1 MKGFPFRLI
10 LLLYPRSFRRRFGD
24 EMLAVAEWQMRR
36 RGRTHL
42 RAWLHLLQ
50 DTLRQAPV
58 AHGAIWRERL
68 GRSPTPP
75 PELEAPELSELGG
88 GGPRRHL
95 EALFYDVRFA
105 ARGLLRRPGFTLVAL
120 LTLTIGIGANT
131 AVFSLLHTI
140 LFDPLPYRDAGDLVY
155 VQGNPQSREPSEGAE
170 TYPDVREWPGI
181 EAAFSGISPYSGPQ
195 DVTFQGQGPPERI
208 RGAWVSS
215 DFTRVM
221 GTEPILGR
229 GFQPENELRGS
240 EPVVLIGESLW
251 RSRLAADPDI
261 VGKTIDI
268 GEARRTV
275 VGVLPDRVRFP
286 AGTQIWFPTQA
297 YSPHPTLLRHF
308 EAVARLVPGVSV
320 QESGSLL
327 RESLQRVGGPEAPDA
342 MRTESLRD
350 WIFGSEREPVL
361 IFYAVVSL
369 VLLVACV
376 NVANLFLARNETRR
390 QELAIRA
397 SLGGGRLR
405 IMREALSE
413 TLLLA
418 GAGGALGAALGWYGR
433 DLILAFLPDD
443 LPPYFTFQLQ
453 PGVLLSFAGIVT
465 ASSLLFGSIPAVST
479 GRVEV
484 SGALAFGSRLHTP
497 SRNRRRLWTS
507 LVVLEVTMALAVLVS
522 ANLVVKSAVRQGG
535 AEVGFDSRGIVTAEL
550 SPPYSGERVWA
561 FYEEVTREVA
571 ALPGFTHAS
580 LAWNLPTGENIG
592 WWAAYIEGWQGTG
605 GEVQDVHYQR
615 CGPDY
620 FSTLGIPLL
629 EGREFR
635 WSDDFDAP
643 RVIAVNQAFAERYW
657 PGESPV
663 GKRLGRGGPPE
674 SEESWFQ
681 VVALVGN
688 NHNEGYGRPAVPQVY
703 LPFHQSGLDD
713 LTLVTRSSL
722 NEDTAL
728 RALRETITAIDPTV
742 PLTELKTL
750 DRALA
755 QANWQIPFSAWAF
768 GLLSMI
774 AMVLAATGIYGLVAF
789 TVRQR
794 SRELA
799 IRVAVGA
806 GRREMEGM
814 VLRES
819 LRSLGLGVLGGLLLA
834 SAGMRLLDALL
845 FGVNPLDPLV
855 YAASAAVM
863 TGVVLLASY
872 LPARDI
878 LRLDPMAVLGKE

>member
-1 MKGFPFRLI
+1 MMGFPFRL
-10 LLLYPRSFRRRFGD
+10 LLFLYPRSFRRRFGE
-24 EMLAVAEWQMRR
+24 EMVAVAEWQMRR
-36 RGRTHL
+36 RGRAPL
-42 RAWLHLLQ
+42 QAWLRLLR
-50 DTLRQAPV
+50 DTLEHAPA

-68 GRSPTPP
+68 GRSPSPP
-75 PELEAPELSELGG
+75 QPEDARELSDLRG
-88 GGPRRHL
+88 GGPRRPL
-95 EALFYDVRFA
+95 ESLLHDVRFA
-105 ARGLLRRPGFTLVAL
+105 CRGLLRRPAFTLVAL

-140 LFDPLPYRDAGDLVY
+140 LLDPLPYEDAGELVY
-155 VQGNPQSREPSEGAE
+155 VQGNPQSREESEGAE

-181 EAAFSGISPYSGPQ
+181 EAAFTGISPYSGPQ
-195 DVTFQGQGPPERI
+195 DVTFRGDGPPERV

-221 GTEPILGR
+221 GTQPILGR
-229 GFQPENELRGS
+229 SFQPEQELRGT
-240 EPVVLIGESLW
+240 ELVVLIGEGFW
-251 RSRLAADPDI
+251 RSRLSGDPDV
-261 VGKTIDI
+261 VGKIIDV
-268 GEARRTV
+268 GGARRTV
-275 VGVLPDRVRFP
+275 VGVLADRVRFP
-286 AGTQIWFPTQA
+286 DGTQIWFPAQA
-297 YSPHPTLLRHF
+297 YSPLPTLLRHF
-308 EAVARLVPGVSV
+308 EAVARLAPGVSV
-320 QESGSLL
+320 QESGRLL
-327 RESLQRVGGPEAPDA
+327 RESLQRAGGPEAPDA
-342 MRTESLRD
+342 MRTQPLRD
-350 WIFGSEREPVL
+350 WIFGSEKEAVL

-376 NVANLFLARNETRR
+376 NVANLFLARNQTRR

-397 SLGGGRLR
+397 SMGAGRLR
-405 IMREALSE
+405 MMREALAE

-418 GAGGALGAALGWYGR
+418 GIGGAMGAALGWYGR
-433 DLILAFLPDD
+433 DLILHFLPDD

-453 PGVLLSFAGIVT
+453 PGVLLFFAGIVT
-465 ASSLLFGSIPAVST
+465 ASALLFGSIPAFSA
-479 GRVEV
+479 GRIDVR
-484 SGALAFGSRLHTP
+484 GALALGGRLHTGG
-497 SRNRRRLWTS
+497 RDRRRLWTS
-507 LVVLEVTMALAVLVS
+507 LVVLEITLALSVLVI
-522 ANLVVKSAVRQGG
+522 ANLVVKSAVRQR
-535 AEVGFDSRGIVTAEL
+535 AADVGFDARGVVTADL

-592 WWAAYIEGWQGTG
+592 WWAAYIEGWQGPG

-620 FSTLGIPLL
+620 FTTLDIPLL
-629 EGREFR
+629 EGREFA

-643 RVIAVNQAFAERYW
+643 RVIAVNQAFAELYW

-674 SEESWFQ
+674 SEDGWFQ

-688 NHNEGYGRPAVPQVY
+688 NHNEGYGRPAAPQVY
-703 LPFHQSGLDD
+703 LPFHQSGLDN
-713 LTLVTRSSL
+713 LAVVARSGL
-722 NEDTAL
+722 DEATAL
-728 RALRETITAIDPTV
+728 RSLRETITSIDATV

-750 DRALA
+750 DQALA

-774 AMVLAATGIYGLVAF
+774 ALALAATGVYGLVAF

-799 IRVAVGA
+799 VRVAVGA
-806 GRREMEGM
+806 GRRGLEGM
-814 VLRES
+814 VLRDS
-819 LRSLGLGVLGGLLLA
+819 LLSLGLGVLGGLLLA
-834 SAGMRLLDALL
+834 SAGMRLLAALL
-845 FGVNPLDPLV
+845 FGVNPLDPMV
-855 YAASAAVM
+855 YAGSAAVM
-863 TGVVLLASY
+863 TAVVLLATY